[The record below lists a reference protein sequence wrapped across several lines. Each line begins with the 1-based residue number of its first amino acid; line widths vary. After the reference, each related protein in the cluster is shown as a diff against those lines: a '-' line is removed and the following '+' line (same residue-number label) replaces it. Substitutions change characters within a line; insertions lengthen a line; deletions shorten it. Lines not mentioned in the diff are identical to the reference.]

1 MTIVIESRI
10 NPCELA
16 NVIHYLKETHGITIT
31 NKSQAIRL
39 AIDFAAEFVPD
50 VFSAESG
57 GEERAMV
64 YLDDNIGELNR
75 GKKMVKAVEGAKK
88 RTQEDIEQ
96 AVKNVVKTMHK
107 EI

>member
-1 MTIVIESRI
+1 MTIVIESRV

-16 NVIHYLKETHGITIT
+16 NIIHYLKETHGIIIT

-39 AIDFAAEFVPD
+39 VVDFAAELVPD

-75 GKKMVKAVEGAKK
+75 RERMVKAVEGAKK

-96 AVKNVVKTMHK
+96 AVRNVVKTMHK
-107 EI
+107 EL